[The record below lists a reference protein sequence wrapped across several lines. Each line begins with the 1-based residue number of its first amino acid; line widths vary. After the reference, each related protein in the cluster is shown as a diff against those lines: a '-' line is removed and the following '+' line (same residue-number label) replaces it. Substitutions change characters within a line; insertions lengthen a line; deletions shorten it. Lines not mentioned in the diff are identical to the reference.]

1 MSDEMW
7 AYVDESGC
15 MGMKIGSGS
24 SPFFAVTT
32 VVFSQKTVVTDCYN
46 KIEELKGEL
55 RVRKEFK
62 FCGCSHE
69 QRVRFFREVCKFDF
83 SYFGIVFDKARIS
96 GFQRP
101 FLHWAVLTTFA
112 QHVEKIKS
120 AKVVIDKTGS
130 SMFRKMMSRRLKDDL
145 NKEFS
150 RNVINSVKSVESHG
164 NNLLQLADMVCG
176 AVARSFHPDKVG
188 RSDYR
193 DMIQRKEWGISQY
206 P

>member
-1 MSDEMW
+1 MPDEMW

-24 SPFFAVTT
+24 SPFFAVST
-32 VVFSQKTVVTDCYN
+32 VVFGNKADVTNCYET
-46 KIEELKGEL
+46 IEALKASL

-62 FCGCSHE
+62 FCACSHE
-69 QRVRFFREVCKFDF
+69 QRVRFFREMCKFDF
-83 SYFGIVFDKARIS
+83 NYFGIVFDKAKIS

-101 FLHWAVLTTFA
+101 FLHWAVLATFA
-112 QHVEKIKS
+112 QHIEKIRS

-130 SMFRKMMSRRLKDDL
+130 SEFRKMMSRRLKTDL
-145 NKEFS
+145 NTEYD
-150 RNVINSVKSVESHG
+150 RNVINSVKSVDSHS

-193 DMIQRKEWGISQY
+193 DLVKRKEWGISQY

>member
-1 MSDEMW
+1 MPDEMW

-24 SPFFAVTT
+24 SPFFSVTT
-32 VVFSQKTVVTDCYN
+32 VVFDDKSVVTDCYN
-46 KIEELKGEL
+46 TIESLKDTL
-55 RVRKEFK
+55 RVKKEFK
-62 FCGCSHE
+62 FCGCDHE
-69 QRVRFFREVCKFDF
+69 QRVRFFREICKYDF
-83 SYFGIVFDKARIS
+83 NYFGIVFDKAKIT

-101 FLHWAVLTTFA
+101 FLHWAVLATFA
-112 QHVEKIKS
+112 QHVEKINC

-130 SMFRKMMSRRLKDDL
+130 SDFRKMMSRQLKGDL
-145 NKEFS
+145 NREYD
-150 RNVINSVKSVESHG
+150 RTVINAVKSVESHG

-188 RSDYR
+188 RNDYR
-193 DMIQRKEWGISQY
+193 DMIQRKEWGISLY